1 METDELYMRRCLQ
14 LAQQA
19 EGQTAPNP
27 MVGAVL
33 VHNGV
38 IIGEGYHHRCGLP
51 HAEVNAIAS
60 VKNPEFLPQS
70 TLYVSLEPCSHYGK
84 TPPCAKLIIE
94 KRIPRVVVGMGDPN
108 EKVNGRGIA
117 MLREAGV
124 EVIEHVLEPEC
135 RWLNRRFITF
145 HTKKRPFI
153 LLKWAQTADGFID
166 KIRDDASTPPLRI
179 SNEVTK
185 TLNHQIRSVESAIL
199 IGTNTALLDNPHLTS
214 RKWGNRNPVRM
225 VVDRSLRIPA
235 DYRLLDD
242 SAPTV
247 VFNAKKDETIGN
259 ISYVR
264 LDFERNIVPQMV
276 DYLYQHE
283 LQSVIVEGGRQ
294 LLQSFIDLDLWD
306 EARIET
312 SPVTI
317 GDGVKAPK
325 FPMKPTKIELFGQ
338 NEMRIFSRKL

>member
-60 VKNPEFLPQS
+60 VKSQELLPES

-214 RKWGNRNPVRM
+214 RKWGSRNPVRM
-225 VVDRSLRIPA
+225 VVDRSLCIPA

-242 SAPTV
+242 GAQTV

-264 LDFERNIVPQMV
+264 LDFEQNIVPQMV

-317 GDGVKAPK
+317 GDGVKAPN
-325 FPMKPTKIELFGQ
+325 FPMNPTKIELFGQ

>member
-33 VHNGV
+33 VHNGM

-60 VKNPEFLPQS
+60 VKNPELLPQS

-117 MLREAGV
+117 MLSEAGV

-214 RKWGNRNPVRM
+214 RKWGSRNPVRM

-264 LDFERNIVPQMV
+264 LDFEQNIVPQMV

-317 GDGVKAPK
+317 GDGVKAPN
-325 FPMKPTKIELFGQ
+325 FPMKPTKIEFFGQ

>member
-60 VKNPEFLPQS
+60 VKNPELLPQS

-117 MLREAGV
+117 MLREVGV

-179 SNEVTK
+179 SNEITK

-214 RKWGNRNPVRM
+214 RKWGSRNPVRM

-247 VFNAKKDETIGN
+247 VFNATKDETIGN

-264 LDFERNIVPQMV
+264 LDFEQNIVPQMV

-312 SPVTI
+312 SPMTI
-317 GDGVKAPK
+317 GDGVKAPN
-325 FPMKPTKIELFGQ
+325 FPMKPTKIEFFGQ
-338 NEMRIFSRKL
+338 NEMQYFSRKL

>member
-60 VKNPEFLPQS
+60 VKNPELLPQS

-117 MLREAGV
+117 MLSEAGV

-214 RKWGNRNPVRM
+214 RKWGSRNPVRM

-247 VFNAKKDETIGN
+247 VFNARKDETIGN

-264 LDFERNIVPQMV
+264 LDFEQNIVPQMV

-317 GDGVKAPK
+317 GDGVKAPN
-325 FPMKPTKIELFGQ
+325 FPMKPTKIEFFGQ

>member
-60 VKNPEFLPQS
+60 VKNPELLPQS

-117 MLREAGV
+117 MLREVGV

-214 RKWGNRNPVRM
+214 RKWGSRNPVRM

-247 VFNAKKDETIGN
+247 VFNATKDETIGN

-264 LDFERNIVPQMV
+264 LDFEQNIVPQMV

-317 GDGVKAPK
+317 GDGVKAPI